1 MKKVFLLALVI
12 GLMSLAVFGC
22 GNQPPASDDQQSGE
36 NDQAEEQT
44 GEQASFDGE
53 LKIGIMVPTTG
64 SEATYGKDME
74 NAIQIAVDEINAEGG
89 ILGKKV
95 VTTTGD
101 AACDPQMATAA
112 ASKLVSSDVTAV
124 VGGYCSGATLPTLS
138 IYGDA
143 NVPLV
148 IPAANSTKLIPNN
161 PGNAFMING
170 TGAHQAQKATA
181 LFERLGAEKIA
192 IVHQGDGYSED
203 LAKIT
208 NDVWEEDGHEVVAF
222 EVVNKGEQDFS
233 SLVTNVRSKSPDLLY
248 WTAYYADGGM
258 LIKQLRQGGY
268 EGEIVVG
275 DGSNSPKLMEIAGN
289 AAEGVYVTS
298 NPLVEY
304 LPAAKKFMED
314 YKARFNN
321 DPGPYS
327 ALSYDGLY
335 LLADAIERAGSTDKE
350 AIIKALAETEGLEG
364 LAGKVSFTE
373 DNVLAESNFVVLQAK
388 GGSWTNAE

>member
-1 MKKVFLLALVI
+1 MKKVFVLALVI

-22 GNQPPASDDQQSGE
+22 GNQPPASEDQQSGE
-36 NDQAEEQT
+36 NDQAQEQT

-101 AACDPQMATAA
+101 AACDAQMATAA

-170 TGAHQAQKATA
+170 TGAHQAQKAVG
-181 LFERLGAEKIA
+181 LFEKLGSEKIA

-208 NDVWEEDGHEVVAF
+208 NDVWEEAGHEVVAF

-233 SLVTNVRSKSPDLLY
+233 SLVTNVRSKNPDLLY

-335 LLADAIERAGSTDKE
+335 LVADAIERAGSADKA
-350 AIIKALAETEGLEG
+350 AIVKALKETQGFEG